1 MDPMDDLSSPSRGA
15 VHESALAPPQVFD
28 NSDWELL
35 PQVPVDFDGGL
46 VASAQAALLVEPSE
60 RTTTQ
65 CGVIATWLS
74 KVSTTAQPSFVRLRR
89 KHSPFRAR
97 DVSCSNAPSY
107 ASTWEMQ
114 WRRSPTMRCCET

>member
-1 MDPMDDLSSPSRGA
+1 MDPMDGLSSPSRGA

-74 KVSTTAQPSFVRLRR
+74 KVSKHHSAAIICALAPTPFHLSVPVTCPAATRLLTPVLGRCSGVEARR
-89 KHSPFRAR
+89 
-97 DVSCSNAPSY
+97 
-107 ASTWEMQ
+107 
-114 WRRSPTMRCCET
+114 